1 MLALAAPTCAFIK
14 LDPRISST
22 SLMTTSTV
30 TEISETTLP
39 DWTSDFGR
47 SKEKLIVGEWD
58 DDEDSYDSTEYRR
71 KGGWKGTDFM
81 HSKNSA
87 VRVLRYYAD
96 YKKDSVGTS
105 LEGIVEFT
113 PNAESHSGYCHGGS
127 MCAVFDDAIGWCGF
141 LANGSCAPWSG
152 FTAQINTAL
161 AQPVPCGSIL
171 CIKARITKRDDRK
184 VYIEAELTD
193 PGNENLVHATG
204 EGLFILKRTMPE

>member
-1 MLALAAPTCAFIK
+1 MTYLGNSDHARTNHAQSNFFHSPKTFSKEKLLNYISLLLYLGTNIAAKEEIVMLKIILLHVLALAAPTCAFIK

-113 PNAESHSGYCHGGS
+113 PNAESHSGYCHGKS
-127 MCAVFDDAIGWCGF
+127 STVQQSRD
-141 LANGSCAPWSG
+141 
-152 FTAQINTAL
+152 
-161 AQPVPCGSIL
+161 VPFQL
-171 CIKARITKRDDRK
+171 
-184 VYIEAELTD
+184 
-193 PGNENLVHATG
+193 
-204 EGLFILKRTMPE
+204 LFNV